1 MDEPVVENPLTLAFW
16 INVALVIIG
25 SIVLVRLVQMTN
37 TEDNELFNPY
47 TILEIPVGSTER
59 VIKSAYRKMAKM

>member
-1 MDEPVVENPLTLAFW
+1 MEETVVENPLTLSFW

-59 VIKSAYRKMAKM
+59 VIKSAFHKMAKM